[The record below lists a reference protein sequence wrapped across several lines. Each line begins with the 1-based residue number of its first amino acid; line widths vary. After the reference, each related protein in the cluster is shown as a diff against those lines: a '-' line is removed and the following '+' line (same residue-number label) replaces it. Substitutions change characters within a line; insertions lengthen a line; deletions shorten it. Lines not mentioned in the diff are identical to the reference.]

1 MLKVT
6 LGKTGITVNKNGF
19 GCLPIQRVT
28 KEEAA
33 KLLLKA
39 FDRGFQYFDTARD
52 YTDSEEKMGYALH
65 KIRPQLFI
73 ATKTHAKDAKKFWTD
88 LETSLRLLQTDYIDV
103 YQFHNPSFVPKPGE
117 ENGLYEAAL
126 KAQQEGKIR
135 FIGIT
140 NHRMPVAL
148 EAVASG
154 LYATMQYPFSYLANE
169 EELALV
175 ARTKEAKMGFIA
187 MKGMAGGLLP
197 DGRVSYAF
205 MSKFDHVLPIWGIQ
219 RDREL
224 EQFLSCQDNPPVL
237 DDAMQALIAKNKKEL
252 VGGFCRSCGY
262 CLPCPVGID
271 IPQAARMSLLLRRF
285 PTHLNLTP
293 ERQANM
299 ALIPKCL
306 HCNHCKDNCPY
317 GLDTPELLKA
327 NYADYLTFLK

>member
-6 LGKTGITVNKNGF
+6 LGQTGITVNKNGF
-19 GCLPIQRVT
+19 GALPIQRVT

-33 KLLLKA
+33 QLLCKA
-39 FDRGFQYFDTARD
+39 YDQGFQYFDTARD
-52 YTDSEEKMGYALH
+52 YTDSEEKLGYALH
-65 KIRPQLFI
+65 GVRSHLYL
-73 ATKTHAKDAKKFWTD
+73 ATKTHAKDTKKFWAD
-88 LETSLRLLQTDYIDV
+88 LETSLKLLQTDYIDV
-103 YQFHNPSFVPKPGE
+103 YQFHNPAFVPKPGGAD
-117 ENGLYEAAL
+117 GLYEAAL
-126 KAQQEGKIR
+126 KAKEQGKIR
-135 FIGIT
+135 HIGIT

-175 ARTKEAKMGFIA
+175 EKTHQAGMGFIA

-205 MSKFDHVLPIWGIQ
+205 MSQFDHVLPIWGIQ

-224 EQFLSCQDNPPVL
+224 EEFLSCQANPPVL
-237 DDAMQALIAKNKKEL
+237 DETMQAVIAKNKKEL

-293 ERQANM
+293 ARQANM

-306 HCNHCKDNCPY
+306 HCNHCKNNCPY
-317 GLDTPELLKA
+317 GLDTPELLKE
-327 NYADYLTFLK
+327 NYKDYLTFLK